1 MNPLRYLENRIRGWL
16 PKAPT
21 SPHPQ
26 RKNAIGEHL
35 KLPAKPDVTTIPD
48 RRLQLNSG
56 ILIGLG
62 AGLILVGFLGWL
74 TVNSTYK
81 TLQNFFSAGGLDA
94 NYFLF
99 KNLLDQMAAYLTVI
113 AAGAYGLL
121 FGTITL
127 KSSAAKRFFSRKGP
141 YYRLGG
147 GLMGGGG
154 TLAIFSQ
161 HSLFSYILTSDYVQL
176 QIFSALFLI
185 GVSLLACGIVA
196 LSIRPKMSVDS

>member
-1 MNPLRYLENRIRGWL
+1 MNLKKSLENRIRGWL

-21 SPHPQ
+21 PSHPQ

-62 AGLILVGFLGWL
+62 AGLILVGFSGWL
-74 TVNSTYK
+74 TVNNTYR
-81 TLQNFFSAGGLDA
+81 TLQNFFSAGGLDQ
-94 NYFLF
+94 NYYLF
-99 KNLLDQMAAYLTVI
+99 NNLLDEMASYLTAM

-121 FGTITL
+121 VGTLTL
-127 KSSAAKRFFSRKGP
+127 KSRAAKRFFSSKGP

-154 TLAIFSQ
+154 ALAISSQ
-161 HSLFSYILTSDYVQL
+161 YSLFSYILTADYVKL
-176 QIFSALFLI
+176 QMFYIFFPF
-185 GVSLLACGIVA
+185 GVFLLACGIIA
-196 LSIRPKMSVDS
+196 LSRGTKNIN

>member
-1 MNPLRYLENRIRGWL
+1 MNLKKSLENRIRGWL

-21 SPHPQ
+21 PLHPQ
-26 RKNAIGEHL
+26 RKGATDKHL
-35 KLPAKPDVTTIPD
+35 KLPVETDVTTIPD

-62 AGLILVGFLGWL
+62 MGLVLIGFLGWL
-74 TVNSTYK
+74 TVNNTYQ

-99 KNLLDQMAAYLTVI
+99 NNLLDQMAAYLAVM

-121 FGTITL
+121 FGTLAL

-154 TLAIFSQ
+154 ILALSSQ
-161 HSLFSYILTSDYVQL
+161 YGLFSYILTADYVKL
-176 QIFSALFLI
+176 QMFYIFFPFGVFLL
-185 GVSLLACGIVA
+185 VCGIVA
-196 LSIRPKMSVDS
+196 LSRGTKNVN